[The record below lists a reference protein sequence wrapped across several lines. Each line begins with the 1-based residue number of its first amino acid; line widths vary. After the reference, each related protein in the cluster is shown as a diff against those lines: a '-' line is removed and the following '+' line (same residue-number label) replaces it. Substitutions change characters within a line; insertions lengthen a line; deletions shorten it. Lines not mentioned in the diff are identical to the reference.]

1 MSSPL
6 VTQFRRGG
14 VSKDVRLTAATGTL
28 PLSPADQIELLFLL
42 TRDRDDAVSA
52 RASTSL
58 EAMDEAPL
66 IRVLREVSTPADV
79 LAFFGTRDLSD
90 EVQQS
95 LVRNATTPDQTIL
108 AMVPTLT
115 ESNLEFIV
123 LNQMRLLRYAPIIK
137 ALEEQ
142 DNLSSDQRRRIDEL
156 KHDFKLDR
164 PAPDAAPPPWPA
176 PSEAASQSKLD
187 LSSGPAEEEGPP
199 PKTQEDAAELY
210 GADERDGELTEEEEE
225 KKQGLIAEIMKM
237 TPAQKMLKAL
247 KGEREARMMLIRD
260 RNRTVWSAVLSSPK
274 MNDADAEQIAKMRN
288 VSPDVLREMS
298 KNRQWVKR
306 YSIAHE
312 LVKNPKTP
320 PEVSSKLLVRLK
332 ERDLK
337 RLLRDRNVPEQIR
350 RLAEKRTRR
359 TP

>member
-14 VSKDVRLTAATGTL
+14 VSKDVRLTAATGAL

-42 TRDRDDAVSA
+42 SRDRDEAVSA
-52 RASTSL
+52 QASTSL
-58 EAMDEAPL
+58 QAMDEASL
-66 IRVLREVSTPADV
+66 ISVLKEVSTPADV
-79 LAFFGTRDLSD
+79 LAFFGTRSVSD
-90 EVQQS
+90 DVQQS

-115 ESNLEFIV
+115 ESNLEIV
-123 LNQMRLLRYAPIIK
+123 VVNQTRLLRHGPLVK

-142 DNLSSDQRRRIDEL
+142 VNLSSDQRRRIEEL

-164 PAPDAAPPPWPA
+164 PAPEAAAPPPA
-176 PSEAASQSKLD
+176 PIEAVAQSRLD
-187 LSSGPAEEEGPP
+187 LSAGPAEEDEPP
-199 PKTQEDAAELY
+199 PKTQEEAELY
-210 GADERDGELTEEEEE
+210 GVDERDGELTEEEKE
-225 KKQGLIAEIMKM
+225 KKQGLIAEIMTMSAADKM
-237 TPAQKMLKAL
+237 IRAL

-274 MNDADAEQIAKMRN
+274 MNDSDAEQVAKMRN

-298 KNRQWVKR
+298 KNRQWTKR

-332 ERDLK
+332 DRDLK
-337 RLLRDRNVPEQIR
+337 RLLRDKNVPEQVR
-350 RLAEKRTRR
+350 RLAQKRTRSS
-359 TP
+359 P

>member
-14 VSKDVRLTAATGTL
+14 VSKDVRLTAATGAL
-28 PLSPADQIELLFLL
+28 PLSPADQIELLLL
-42 TRDRDDAVSA
+42 LSRDRDDAVSA
-52 RASTSL
+52 QASTSL
-58 EAMDEAPL
+58 QAMDEASL
-66 IRVLREVSTPADV
+66 ISVLKEVSTPADV
-79 LAFFGTRDLSD
+79 LAFFGTRSVSD
-90 EVQQS
+90 DVQQS

-115 ESNLEFIV
+115 ESNLEFV
-123 LNQMRLLRYAPIIK
+123 VVNQTRLLRHGPLVK

-142 DNLSSDQRRRIDEL
+142 VNLSSDQRRRIEEL
-156 KHDFKLDR
+156 KYDFKLDR
-164 PAPDAAPPPWPA
+164 PAPETAAPPPA
-176 PSEAASQSKLD
+176 PIEAARQSRLD
-187 LSSGPAEEEGPP
+187 LSAGPAEEDEPP
-199 PKTQEDAAELY
+199 PKTKEEAAELY
-210 GADERDGELTEEEEE
+210 GVDERDGEMTEDEKE

-237 TPAQKMLKAL
+237 SAAEKMIRGL

-274 MNDADAEQIAKMRN
+274 MNDSDAEQVAKMRN

-298 KNRQWVKR
+298 KNRQWIKR

-332 ERDLK
+332 DRDLK
-337 RLLRDRNVPEQIR
+337 RLLRDKNVPEQVR
-350 RLAEKRTRR
+350 RLAQKRTRSS
-359 TP
+359 P

>member
-1 MSSPL
+1 MNSPL
-6 VTQFRRGG
+6 VRQFRRGG
-14 VSKDVRLTAATGTL
+14 VSKDVRMTAATGAL

-52 RASTSL
+52 QASTSL
-58 EAMDEAPL
+58 EAMDEASL
-66 IRVLREVSTPADV
+66 ISVLNEVSTPEDV
-79 LAFFGTRDLSD
+79 LAFFGTRDMSD
-90 EVQQS
+90 DVRQS
-95 LVRNATTPDQTIL
+95 LVRNATTPDQTIC
-108 AMVPTLT
+108 AMVPILT

-123 LNQMRLLRYAPIIK
+123 VNQTRLLRHPPIIK

-164 PAPDAAPPPWPA
+164 PTPDAAVPSA
-176 PSEAASQSKLD
+176 PTEAAPHSKLD
-187 LSSGPAEEEGPP
+187 LSAGPAEEEAPP
-199 PKTQEDAAELY
+199 PKTKEEAAKLY
-210 GADERDGELTEEEEE
+210 GEEERDGDLTAEEEE
-225 KKQGLIAEIMKM
+225 KKQSLIAEIMTM
-237 TPAQKMLKAL
+237 TPAHKMIKAL
-247 KGEREARMMLIRD
+247 KGSREARMMLIRD
-260 RNRTVWSAVLSSPK
+260 RSRTVWSAVLSSPK

-332 ERDLK
+332 DRDLK

>member
-14 VSKDVRLTAATGTL
+14 VSKDVRMTAATGAM

-42 TRDRDDAVSA
+42 TRDIDDAVSA
-52 RASTSL
+52 QASTSL
-58 EAMDEAPL
+58 EAMDEASL
-66 IRVLREVSTPADV
+66 ISVLKEVSTPEDV
-79 LAFFGTRDLSD
+79 LAFFGTRSVSD

-95 LVRNATTPDQTIL
+95 LLRNTTTPDQTIL

-115 ESNLEFIV
+115 ESNLEFV
-123 LNQMRLLRYAPIIK
+123 VVNQTRLLRHQALIK
-137 ALEEQ
+137 ALEEH

-164 PAPDAAPPPWPA
+164 PAPEAAPPPA
-176 PSEAASQSKLD
+176 PTHAAPRSKLD
-187 LSSGPAEEEGPP
+187 LSAGPAEEDEPP
-199 PKTQEDAAELY
+199 PKTQEEAAELY
-210 GADERDGELTEEEEE
+210 GVDERDGELTEEEEE
-225 KKQGLIAEIMKM
+225 KKQGLIAEIMTM
-237 TPAQKMLKAL
+237 SAAQKMIKAL
-247 KGEREARMMLIRD
+247 KGEREARLMLIRD

-274 MNDADAEQIAKMRN
+274 MNDSDAEQIAKMRN
-288 VSPDVLREMS
+288 VSPDVLREVS

-332 ERDLK
+332 DRDLK
-337 RLLRDRNVPEQIR
+337 RLLRDRNVPEQVR
-350 RLAEKRTRR
+350 RLAQKRTR
-359 TP
+359 TST